1 MPASRVAAAW
11 LLLLARTDALL
22 HTPSF
27 YGVAADTSNLAT
39 PSFYGAAAGQGGAVD
54 APENRPLMIGV
65 AGGTASGKTAL
76 TAEILRKLEAEDSV
90 AAITQDSFYR
100 DLTKDELQRI
110 GEINFDVPSA
120 FDFEECHACLRQL
133 SRGQRGVH
141 VPRYDFVANARRPA
155 AEDEVIPGAP
165 RIVIFEGIL
174 ALYDAKIRDLLDL
187 KIFVDADADVRLARR
202 LARDVADRGRDVDGV
217 LRQYTTFV
225 KPAFDEFVLPTK
237 RWADVVVPRG
247 AENHVAIDLLVRGIR
262 ERTLERS
269 VEATGRWSR

>member
-1 MPASRVAAAW
+1 MPASRAAAAW

-110 GEINFDVPSA
+110 GEINFDVVGPRGLDASRRRRGRGRGYSVETSGTTRPFGQDRCSA
-120 FDFEECHACLRQL
+120 K
-133 SRGQRGVH
+133 
-141 VPRYDFVANARRPA
+141 RP
-155 AEDEVIPGAP
+155 
-165 RIVIFEGIL
+165 
-174 ALYDAKIRDLLDL
+174 
-187 KIFVDADADVRLARR
+187 
-202 LARDVADRGRDVDGV
+202 RGRDWRVFSRSRRRSTSKNATRASGNS
-217 LRQYTTFV
+217 
-225 KPAFDEFVLPTK
+225 
-237 RWADVVVPRG
+237 RG
-247 AENHVAIDLLVRGIR
+247 ASGASTCRATTSSPTRGGQQPR
-262 ERTLERS
+262 MR
-269 VEATGRWSR
+269 